1 MKRFVLIDDDPL
13 FGNILTRFANV
24 RGAEVDYFESPLEL
38 EFRGAVGRYDA
49 AIVDYDLGTTTGIDI
64 AEHLEVL
71 FGDIPMV
78 LVSSE
83 LRDRAV
89 PRAWPATIKKF
100 VPKQAGFDAIF
111 SATLACLP
119 GSEGGPACPT
129 TGRMVCTR

>member
-1 MKRFVLIDDDPL
+1 MKKFVLIDDDPL
-13 FGNILTRFANV
+13 FGNILTRFANA

-38 EFRGAVGRYDA
+38 ESRRAAARYDA

-64 AEHLEVL
+64 AEHLQVL

-83 LRDRAV
+83 LRDRSV
-89 PRAWPATIKKF
+89 PRTWPATIKRF
-100 VPKQAGFDAIF
+100 VSKQAGFDAIL

-119 GSEGGPACPT
+119 GNDAGPACPT
-129 TGRMVCTR
+129 RESMAWTG